1 MAVSCFRYKVDL
13 SAIVDRELDTKS
25 LSEVQRHLNSCRDC
39 SVDLATLRDF
49 DDFLVAQLSTVAQ
62 PSGVNGLAFFDQL
75 RSKLPGICSLN
86 QQEFSAYLDGELTGA
101 AQEGVTSHLHSCSK
115 CLKQFSSLNA
125 VNQLVV
131 RGVEL
136 PGSHRV
142 DLWNSIKEQLNENC
156 AHISTELSAF
166 LDQEVPR
173 LRHRHIAVHLSECSN
188 CNNSFQAL
196 SQVSDLIKENYIPVI
211 TTDFDLLAPVK
222 AKLSA
227 AELTEQ
233 ADGKSKSFRKFYL
246 VALSVAVSILLL
258 GSVLFLSL
266 LNRTKLSVISAEDFL
281 IQTALEEP
289 SESAEVVLY
298 EE

>member
-1 MAVSCFRYKVDL
+1 LAVSCFRYKVDL

-25 LSEVQRHLNSCRDC
+25 LSEVQRHLHSCRDC
-39 SVDLATLRDF
+39 SVDLARLRDF
-49 DDFLVAQLSTVAQ
+49 DDFLVAQLSTVSQ
-62 PSGVNGLAFFDQL
+62 PSVENGLSFFDQL

-166 LDQEVPR
+166 MDQEVPR
-173 LRHRHIAVHLSECSN
+173 LRHRHIAVHLSECSH
-188 CNNSFQAL
+188 CNSSFQTL
-196 SQVSDLIKENYIPVI
+196 SQISDLIKENYIPVI
-211 TTDFDLLAPVK
+211 ATDFNLLTPIK
-222 AKLSA
+222 AKLNA
-227 AELTEQ
+227 AELSDQ
-233 ADGKSKSFRKFYL
+233 ADGKSKSTRKFYL
-246 VALSVAVSILLL
+246 VAWSVAVFIVLL
-258 GSVLFLSL
+258 GSVLFLFL
-266 LNRTKLSVISAEDFL
+266 FNRTTLSVVSAEDFL